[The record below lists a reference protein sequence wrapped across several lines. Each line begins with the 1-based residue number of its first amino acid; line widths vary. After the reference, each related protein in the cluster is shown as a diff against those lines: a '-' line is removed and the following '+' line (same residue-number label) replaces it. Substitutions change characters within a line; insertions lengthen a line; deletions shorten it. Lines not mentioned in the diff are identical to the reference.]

1 MEKNCE
7 KQMSS
12 RLKIPADELEQFSI
26 NLDYLATL
34 LFEKDN
40 IVYDKVYCAKL
51 WLKELFLEA

>member
-1 MEKNCE
+1 
-7 KQMSS
+7 MSS